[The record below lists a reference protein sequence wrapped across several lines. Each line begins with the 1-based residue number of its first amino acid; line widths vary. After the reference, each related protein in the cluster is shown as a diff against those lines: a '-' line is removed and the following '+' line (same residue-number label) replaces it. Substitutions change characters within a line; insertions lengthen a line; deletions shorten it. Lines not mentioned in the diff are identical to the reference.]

1 MTGMVTS
8 GTLNAARAVIPVWA
22 VQTLVA
28 DTDDI
33 LYAVSE
39 LLDKARDQHTLLHP
53 SQMAAWRTLRP
64 GAKSLLANMLSVVC
78 SEAGM
83 KAWLG

>member
-8 GTLNAARAVIPVWA
+8 GTFDAAGAVIPVWA
-22 VQTLVA
+22 VQALVA
-28 DTDDI
+28 NTSDI
-33 LYAVSE
+33 LNAVNE
-39 LLDKARDQHTLLHP
+39 LSDQARDQHTLLHP
-53 SQMAAWRTLRP
+53 SQIAWWRTLRP
-64 GAKSLLANMLSVVC
+64 GARSLLANILSVVC